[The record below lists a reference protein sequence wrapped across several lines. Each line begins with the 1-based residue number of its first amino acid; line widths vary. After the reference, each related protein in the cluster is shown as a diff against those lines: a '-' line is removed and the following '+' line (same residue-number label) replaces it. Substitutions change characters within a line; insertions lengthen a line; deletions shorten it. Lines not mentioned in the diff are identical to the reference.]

1 MRSVRVIPTVREF
14 SSGQATHAFAPKRRV
29 AGYARV
35 STDSDDQYASYE
47 AQVDYSTTMIKAN
60 AEWEFVGIYT
70 DEGISG
76 TSTNRREGFKRMI
89 DDALAGKID
98 LIVTKSVNRFARNTV
113 DSLQTIRKLKE
124 HKVEVVFE
132 KEGIRTFDSNGELL
146 ITIMSSLAQEESR
159 SISENVKWGR
169 RKRFADGQVTVCYT
183 RFLGYD
189 KGSDGNLVVNP
200 EQAKLVRYIFSLF
213 LQGLTFH
220 GIAKR
225 LESEGHKTGT
235 GNSAWYASAV
245 KHILTNV
252 KYKGDALLQK
262 YYIAD
267 FLTKKPM
274 VNKGE
279 VPQYYVERNHEGII
293 APEIFDLVQ
302 KEVEYRAQH
311 VETRNG
317 THVFSGRIR
326 CGACGGLFGPKIWHS
341 KSKYRKVVWQ
351 CNEKYADRHHK
362 CSTPHLYEDAL
373 QDLFVQAVNMIIST
387 KDEII
392 GNFGKITEDIFD
404 TSHDEETLETVKTE
418 RLGIVSRMEQLYT
431 ENASTAMDQQTYQS
445 RFDQLSNQ
453 YSEINEQLTA
463 LEGVIRERKARKTKM
478 ELFLKA
484 LKKQERLVT
493 EFTDNL
499 WHSLADHAVIRSKD
513 DVRFIFKN
521 GMEIQV

>member
-1 MRSVRVIPTVREF
+1 
-14 SSGQATHAFAPKRRV
+14 
-29 AGYARV
+29 
-35 STDSDDQYASYE
+35 
-47 AQVDYSTTMIKAN
+47 
-60 AEWEFVGIYT
+60 
-70 DEGISG
+70 
-76 TSTNRREGFKRMI
+76 
-89 DDALAGKID
+89 
-98 LIVTKSVNRFARNTV
+98 
-113 DSLQTIRKLKE
+113 
-124 HKVEVVFE
+124 
-132 KEGIRTFDSNGELL
+132 
-146 ITIMSSLAQEESR
+146 MSSLAQEESR

-169 RKRFADGQVTVCYT
+169 RKRFADGQVTVPYT

-189 KGSDGNLVVNP
+189 KGPDGTLVVNP
-200 EQAKLVRYIFSLF
+200 QQAKLVRYIFSLF

-225 LESEGHKTGT
+225 LKSEGHKTGT
-235 GNSAWYASAV
+235 GNSEWYSSAI

-262 YYIAD
+262 YYIPD
-267 FLTKKPM
+267 FLTKKPV

-279 VPQYYVERNHEGII
+279 VPQYYVEKNHEAII
-293 APEIFDLVQ
+293 TPAIFDLVQ
-302 KEVEYRAQH
+302 KEIEYRAQH

-326 CGACGGLFGPKIWHS
+326 CGACGGLFGPKVWHS

-351 CNEKYADRHHK
+351 CNEKYTDRHHK

-373 QDLFVQAVNMIIST
+373 QDLFVQAVNMVISR

-392 GNFGKITEDIFD
+392 RTLEKITEEIFD
-404 TSHDEETLETVKTE
+404 TSVDESKLEAAKAE
-418 RLGIVSRMEQLYT
+418 RLEIVSRMEQLNT
-431 ENASTAMDQQTYQS
+431 ENASTAIDQQTYQS

-463 LEGVIRERKARKTKM
+463 LEGAIRERKSRKTKT

-484 LKKQERLVT
+484 LKKQERMVT
-493 EFTDNL
+493 EFTETL
-499 WHSLADHAVIRSKD
+499 WHSLADHAVVNSKE

-521 GMEIQV
+521 GMEIRV

>member
-1 MRSVRVIPTVREF
+1 MRAVRVIPAVRDFSTGQAAHAF
-14 SSGQATHAFAPKRRV
+14 SSKRRV

-35 STDSDDQYASYE
+35 STDSEDQYASYE
-47 AQVDYSTTMIKAN
+47 AQVDYYTNMIKAN

-76 TSTNRREGFKRMI
+76 TSTTRREGFKRMI

-98 LIVTKSVNRFARNTV
+98 LIVTKSVSRFARNTV

-124 HKVEVVFE
+124 HKVEVYFE
-132 KEGIRTFDSNGELL
+132 KESIKTFDSKGELL

-159 SISENVKWGR
+159 SISENTKWGR

-189 KGSDGNLVVNP
+189 KGPDGNLVVNP
-200 EQAKLVRYIFSLF
+200 EQAKLVKYIFSLF

-267 FLTKKPM
+267 FLTKKPV

-279 VPQYYVERNHEGII
+279 VPQYYVEKNHEAII

-302 KEVEYRAQH
+302 KEVEFRAQH

-351 CNEKYADRHHK
+351 CNEKYVDRQHK
-362 CSTPHLYEDAL
+362 CSSPHLYEDAL
-373 QDLFVQAVNMIIST
+373 QDRFVQAVNSVISRKAEIIST
-387 KDEII
+387 FE
-392 GNFGKITEDIFD
+392 KITEDIFN
-404 TSHDEETLETVKTE
+404 TSADEAKLDRAKAE
-418 RLGIVSRMEQLYT
+418 RLGIVSCMEQLNT
-431 ENASTAMDQQTYQS
+431 ENASMAMDQQTYQS
-445 RFDQLSNQ
+445 RFDQISKQ
-453 YSEINEQLTA
+453 YSEVNDQLTA
-463 LEGVIRERKARKTKM
+463 LEGAIHERKSRKTKT
-478 ELFLKA
+478 ELFLKG
-484 LKKQERLVT
+484 LKKHEGVVT
-493 EFTDNL
+493 EFTEIL
-499 WHSLADHAVIRSKD
+499 WYSLADHAVVISKD

>member
-1 MRSVRVIPTVREF
+1 
-14 SSGQATHAFAPKRRV
+14 
-29 AGYARV
+29 
-35 STDSDDQYASYE
+35 
-47 AQVDYSTTMIKAN
+47 MIKAN

-76 TSTNRREGFKRMI
+76 TSTNRREGFNRMI
-89 DDALAGKID
+89 EDALAGKID
-98 LIVTKSVNRFARNTV
+98 LIVTKSVSRFARNTV
-113 DSLQTIRKLKE
+113 DSLSTIRKLKE
-124 HKVEVVFE
+124 HKVEVSFE
-132 KEGIRTFDSNGELL
+132 KEGIRTFDSKGELL

-169 RKRFADGQVTVCYT
+169 RKRFADGQVTVPFS

-189 KGSDGNLVVNP
+189 KGLDGNLVVNP
-200 EQAKLVRYIFSLF
+200 EQAKLVKYIFSLY
-213 LQGLTFH
+213 LHGLTFH

-235 GNSAWYASAV
+235 GNSTWHASAV

-267 FLTKKPM
+267 FLTKKP
-274 VNKGE
+274 VLNCGE
-279 VPQYYVERNHEGII
+279 VPQYYVQDNHEAII
-293 APEIFDLVQ
+293 TAEVFDLVQ
-302 KEVEYRAQH
+302 KEFEYRSKH
-311 VETRNG
+311 VETIKG
-317 THVFSGRIR
+317 THLFSGRIR
-326 CGACGGLFGPKIWHS
+326 CGHCGGLFGPKIWHS

-362 CSTPHLYEDAL
+362 CSAPHLYEEAL
-373 QDLFVQAVNMIIST
+373 QDLFVQAVNTVISR

-392 GNFGKITEDIFD
+392 RTLEKITEEIFD
-404 TSHDEETLETVKTE
+404 TAAEEAHLERAKAE
-418 RLGIVSRMEQLYT
+418 RHGIVSRMEQLNT
-431 ENASTAMDQQTYQS
+431 ENASTAMDQQTY
-445 RFDQLSNQ
+445 RNHFDQLSQEYAEVNK
-453 YSEINEQLTA
+453 QLTA
-463 LEGVIRERKARKTKM
+463 LEDAIRERKSRKTKT

-493 EFTDNL
+493 EFSEHL
-499 WHSLADHAVIRSKD
+499 WYSLADHAVIHSKE

-521 GMEIQV
+521 GIFEGSVTIEKIP